1 MFHNGAEPVC
11 TLSNEI
17 RQLLTPIRF
26 FSAWLSC
33 KRVGLFNN
41 NKAISIDTHYTSVC
55 TLKRTQ
61 RRTEGGPA
69 CVVTLGLYAISLPVG
84 MISETGSLAA
94 LYNAII
100 PHAN

>member
-1 MFHNGAEPVC
+1 MAQDLFARCRTKFASFLH
-11 TLSNEI
+11 
-17 RQLLTPIRF
+17 RF
-26 FSAWLSC
+26 DSSRWLSC

-61 RRTEGGPA
+61 RRTGGAAA